1 MSKLLVMP
9 SSKNQIINLMNSVD
23 GFIIG
28 LKDMSVNMPSY
39 FSLYEIKEIN
49 ELLKKN
55 NKELFVS
62 LNKNMKNNDLQY
74 LSEVM
79 TEFESFNID
88 GILYYD
94 VSLINIKRE
103 KKLKINLVFSEEH
116 AVTNYATINYWNN
129 KGATYAYLSNEITL
143 HEIQE
148 IIDNSNSKIMVC
160 VFGYVPIFVSE
171 RKLITN
177 YLKYFD
183 LKSDSKK
190 YYIQKEHKNYRILE
204 DKNTTQVYSDYILNA
219 IEEIPLIKSDYIVF
233 NSFDIEEDAFNYL
246 IQSYKH
252 LKKKDLEKL
261 IKTDKGFLYKE
272 TIYKVK

>member
-9 SSKNQIINLMNSVD
+9 SSKNQIIDLMNSVD

-74 LSEVM
+74 LSEVIV
-79 TEFESFNID
+79 EFESFNID

-103 KKLKINLVFSEEH
+103 KK
-116 AVTNYATINYWNN
+116 
-129 KGATYAYLSNEITL
+129 
-143 HEIQE
+143 
-148 IIDNSNSKIMVC
+148 
-160 VFGYVPIFVSE
+160 
-171 RKLITN
+171 
-177 YLKYFD
+177 
-183 LKSDSKK
+183 
-190 YYIQKEHKNYRILE
+190 
-204 DKNTTQVYSDYILNA
+204 
-219 IEEIPLIKSDYIVF
+219 
-233 NSFDIEEDAFNYL
+233 
-246 IQSYKH
+246 
-252 LKKKDLEKL
+252 
-261 IKTDKGFLYKE
+261 
-272 TIYKVK
+272 

>member
-9 SSKNQIINLMNSVD
+9 SSKKQLEKLMSVVD

-39 FSLYEIKEIN
+39 FSLYEIKEIS

-55 NKELFVS
+55 KKELFIS

-74 LSEVM
+74 LKEVM
-79 TEFESFNID
+79 IEFENYNID

-94 VSLINIKRE
+94 VALINIKKE
-103 KKLKINLVFSEEH
+103 NKLKINLVFSEEH

-129 KGATYAYLSNEITL
+129 KGAEYAYLSNEITL
-143 HEIQE
+143 NEIQD

-183 LKSDSKK
+183 LKNDSKK
-190 YYIQKEHKNYRILE
+190 YYIEKEHKKYRILE
-204 DKNTTQVYSDYILNA
+204 DKNTTQVYSDYVLNA

-233 NSFDIEEDAFNYL
+233 NSFDIEEDVFNY
-246 IQSYKH
+246 IINSYKH
-252 LKKKDLEKL
+252 IKNKDIEKL

>member
-1 MSKLLVMP
+1 MP
-9 SSKNQIINLMNSVD
+9 SSKKQLEKLMSVVD

-39 FSLYEIKEIN
+39 FSLYEIKEIS

-55 NKELFVS
+55 NKELFIS

-74 LSEVM
+74 LKEVM
-79 TEFESFNID
+79 IEFENFNIA

-94 VSLINIKRE
+94 VALINIKKE
-103 KKLKINLVFSEEH
+103 NKLKINLVFSEEH

-129 KGATYAYLSNEITL
+129 KGAEYAYLSNEITL
-143 HEIQE
+143 NEIQD

-183 LKSDSKK
+183 LKNDSKK
-190 YYIQKEHKNYRILE
+190 YYIEKEHKKYRILE
-204 DKNTTQVYSDYILNA
+204 DKNTTQVYSDYVLNA

-233 NSFDIEEDAFNYL
+233 NSFDIEEDVFNY
-246 IQSYKH
+246 IINSYKH
-252 LKKKDLEKL
+252 IKNKDIEKL